1 MAVMG
6 IKNIADNMEV
16 DMIGITVLKAI
27 MDESES
33 RTSQSL
39 GPSS

>member
-6 IKNIADNMEV
+6 IKDIADNMEV
-16 DMIGITVLKAI
+16 VIIGITVLKAL

-39 GPSS
+39 RPSS